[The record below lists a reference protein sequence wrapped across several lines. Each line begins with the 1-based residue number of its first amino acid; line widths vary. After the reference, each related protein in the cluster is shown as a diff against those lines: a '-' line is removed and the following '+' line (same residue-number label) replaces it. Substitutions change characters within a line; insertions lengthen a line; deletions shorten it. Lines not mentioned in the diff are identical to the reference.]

1 MKHIVVNGLRLE
13 YRDYPA
19 AEPGRP
25 VLAVLHEGLGCVA
38 MWRHF
43 PERLAARTGCRTV
56 VWSRAGYGGSEP
68 YAEPRRADYLHREA
82 KEALPALLA
91 ALDIERPLLVGHSDG
106 ASIALIYA
114 GAFPERPVG
123 VAAMA
128 PHEFVEEETLAGIRA
143 AREIWATTDM
153 PRKLGRYHRDVERV
167 FSDWND
173 TWLSSD
179 FREWN
184 IEKYLPAIRCPVLAL
199 QGHEDEYATMRQID
213 VIAEQVPGAELVK
226 LPACGHSPHRDQ
238 PEAVLSVLAAFI
250 QRASGSC
257 R

>member
-25 VLAVLHEGLGCVA
+25 VLVVLHEGLGCVA
-38 MWRHF
+38 MWRDF

-82 KEALPALLA
+82 KEALPTLLD
-91 ALDIERPLLVGHSDG
+91 ALDIEKPFLVGHSDG
-106 ASIALIYA
+106 ASIALMYA

-123 VAAMA
+123 VVAMA

-153 PRKLGRYHRDVERV
+153 PKKLGRYHRDVERV
-167 FSDWND
+167 FRDWND
-173 TWLSSD
+173 TWLSPA
-179 FREWN
+179 FRDWN
-184 IEKYLPAIRCPVLAL
+184 IEEYLPVIRCPVLAL
-199 QGHEDEYATMRQID
+199 QGHEDEYATMRQIG
-213 VIAEQVPGAELVK
+213 VIAERVSGAELVK